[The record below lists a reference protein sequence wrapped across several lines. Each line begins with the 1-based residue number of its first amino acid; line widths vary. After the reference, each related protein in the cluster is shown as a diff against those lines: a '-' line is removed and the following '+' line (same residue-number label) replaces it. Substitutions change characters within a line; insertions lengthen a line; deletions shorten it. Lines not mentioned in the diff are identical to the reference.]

1 MLGALPALPAW
12 RGYGKNSAG
21 KGVTS
26 PALPAWSLWEEFY
39 LLLGPC
45 RLCRLGGGGCGK
57 NTAGKEW
64 ARRLCRLGWG
74 YGDYAL
80 VKGCPRRLCR
90 LREPF
95 RLPRGPCKI
104 NKDTQG
110 IRGLRPLNSYNGCP
124 YVSTLTTGSRY
135 TNFASLARCKF
146 LEYLYLS
153 CGK

>member
-1 MLGALPALPAW
+1 MPGALPALPAW

-74 YGDYAL
+74 YGENFTGKGMSSPAL
-80 VKGCPRRLCR
+80 PAARAL
-90 LREPF
+90 
-95 RLPRGPCKI
+95 
-104 NKDTQG
+104 
-110 IRGLRPLNSYNGCP
+110 
-124 YVSTLTTGSRY
+124 
-135 TNFASLARCKF
+135 SLAAGPLQDK
-146 LEYLYLS
+146 
-153 CGK
+153 